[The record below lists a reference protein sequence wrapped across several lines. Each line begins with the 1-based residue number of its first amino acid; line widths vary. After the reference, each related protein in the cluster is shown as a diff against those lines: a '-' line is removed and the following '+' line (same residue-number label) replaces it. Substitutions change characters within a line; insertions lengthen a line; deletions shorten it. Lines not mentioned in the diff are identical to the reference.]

1 MEWIITLI
9 VILIVNLIGFLYIKN
24 QFLQIN
30 NRVNKLEKLI
40 PDAEEYNKHKTD
52 IKTLYQNQQL
62 LLSLV
67 NAVRV
72 RINNFYAKKLKEAK
86 LKSAGFEPSKDFG
99 ETQDSV

>member
-1 MEWIITLI
+1 MIMALIIIMLI
-9 VILIVNLIGFLYIKN
+9 VSVSLFSYIKYQN
-24 QFLQIN
+24 KQLTERIF
-30 NRVNKLEKLI
+30 KLEKQI
-40 PDAEEYNKHKTD
+40 PDPEDYKKGKDD

-86 LKSAGFEPSKDFG
+86 LKSAGFEPTKDFG
-99 ETQDSV
+99 EAEDSI

>member
-1 MEWIITLI
+1 MLFRS
-9 VILIVNLIGFLYIKN
+9 FLYFNHKN
-24 QFLQIN
+24 KQLTERIF
-30 NRVNKLEKLI
+30 KLEKQI
-40 PDAEEYNKHKTD
+40 PDPEDYKKGKDD

-86 LKSAGFEPSKDFG
+86 LKSAGFEPTKDFG
-99 ETQDSV
+99 EAEDSI